1 MVMAESIFLLACGLV
16 LGVLCAAVAIAPA
29 YLARAQ
35 AFPILPTLGL
45 LAAVLA
51 AGLLSTIMATRVVAN
66 SPLLEALKN
75 E

>member
-1 MVMAESIFLLACGLV
+1 M
-16 LGVLCAAVAIAPA
+16 
-29 YLARAQ
+29 ARAQ
-35 AFPILPTLGL
+35 AFPILATLGL

-51 AGLLSTIMATRVVAN
+51 AGMLSTVMATRAVAT